1 MIAQCKHF
9 RVAFVKMLFVL
20 ITVEVSKEKQRPN
33 TGNQISHKRE
43 SQKRSL
49 GWGAGEIPQ
58 RIVRDDRLKNIKLH
72 SALSSNYST

>member
-9 RVAFVKMLFVL
+9 RAAFVKMLFVL

-49 GWGAGEIPQ
+49 GGRGGIPQ